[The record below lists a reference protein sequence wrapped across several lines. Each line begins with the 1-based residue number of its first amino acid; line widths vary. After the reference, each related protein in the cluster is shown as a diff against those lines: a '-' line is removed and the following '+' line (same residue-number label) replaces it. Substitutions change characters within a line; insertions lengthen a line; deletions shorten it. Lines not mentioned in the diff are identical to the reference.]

1 MRNNFVRLIFSQWKL
16 RCCSFT
22 KLTSGVH
29 GTIYFDLKFWKF
41 GIFFKIMMSFK
52 TKILKRMSALV
63 SARCEIRKEQHLSFH
78 WEKKLMP
85 WRFLMIFKSKWS
97 LKSLTVY
104 PPPRTGETHKWNLLA
119 QVFSDFC
126 NNFLWP
132 SFKGIASPYGVEN
145 ANPWGGILL
154 GLSILFWGIK

>member
-41 GIFFKIMMSFK
+41 GIFFQNHDVVQNQNSEKDVRLGVRGMWNS
-52 TKILKRMSALV
+52 KRATP
-63 SARCEIRKEQHLSFH
+63 QLSLG
-78 WEKKLMP
+78 KKLMQ